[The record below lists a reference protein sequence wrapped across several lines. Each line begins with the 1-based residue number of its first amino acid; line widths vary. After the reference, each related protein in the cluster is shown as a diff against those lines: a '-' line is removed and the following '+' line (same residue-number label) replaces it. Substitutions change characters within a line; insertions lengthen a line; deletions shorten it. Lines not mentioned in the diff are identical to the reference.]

1 MNTNDQASKISD
13 KTQIYEYRS
22 ETILTLNNASIDQ
35 NAQAIHH
42 RTTLQ
47 AIHQKI
53 RDTIKLFHE
62 NQIFGSSFL
71 CNMAINKGINITVK
85 IMTQKYSNHSEY
97 VASNTFLIFVSI
109 K

>member
-1 MNTNDQASKISD
+1 M
-13 KTQIYEYRS
+13 
-22 ETILTLNNASIDQ
+22 LTSNRASIDQ
-35 NAQAIHH
+35 NAQAIPH

-62 NQIFGSSFL
+62 NQIFDSSFL
-71 CNMAINKGINITVK
+71 CNIAINNGINNTATSI
-85 IMTQKYSNHSEY
+85 TQKYNNHSEY
-97 VASNTFLIFVSI
+97 VASNTFLILVRM

>member
-1 MNTNDQASKISD
+1 MNTNDQASKIFD

-22 ETILTLNNASIDQ
+22 EAMLTSKRASIDQ

-53 RDTIKLFHE
+53 RDIIKLFHE

-71 CNMAINKGINITVK
+71 CNNAINDGINNAANI
-85 IMTQKYSNHSEY
+85 ITQK
-97 VASNTFLIFVSI
+97 
-109 K
+109 

>member
-1 MNTNDQASKISD
+1 MNTNDQASKTSD
-13 KTQIYEYRS
+13 KIQIYEYRS
-22 ETILTLNNASIDQ
+22 EAMLTSNRASIDQ

-71 CNMAINKGINITVK
+71 CNRAINNGINNTANSI
-85 IMTQKYSNHSEY
+85 TQKYNNHSEY
-97 VASNTFLIFVSI
+97 VASNTFLILVRM

>member
-22 ETILTLNNASIDQ
+22 EALLTLNRASIDQ
-35 NAQAIHH
+35 NAP
-42 RTTLQ
+42 

-53 RDTIKLFHE
+53 KDIIKLFRE

-71 CNMAINKGINITVK
+71 CNMAINKGINITAK
-85 IMTQKYSNHSEY
+85 IITQKYSSHSEY
-97 VASNTFLIFVSI
+97 VASNTFLILVSI